1 MQINIIYQIKDL
13 NFAFLVEKSVIFVF
27 LEVVFEF
34 LNIYFFSESF
44 ISGGHK
50 SYTKLING
58 GISQLSIKFRLFL
71 TSMIA

>member
-1 MQINIIYQIKDL
+1 M
-13 NFAFLVEKSVIFVF
+13 VEKSVIFVF
-27 LEVVFEF
+27 SEVVFEF

-50 SYTKLING
+50 TYKKLTNE

>member
-1 MQINIIYQIKDL
+1 M
-13 NFAFLVEKSVIFVF
+13 VEKSVIFVF

-34 LNIYFFSESF
+34 LNIYFFSETF

>member
-1 MQINIIYQIKDL
+1 M
-13 NFAFLVEKSVIFVF
+13 VEKSVIFVF

-50 SYTKLING
+50 SYTKLVNG
-58 GISQLSIKFRLFL
+58 VISQMSIKLRLFL
-71 TSMIA
+71 ISMIA